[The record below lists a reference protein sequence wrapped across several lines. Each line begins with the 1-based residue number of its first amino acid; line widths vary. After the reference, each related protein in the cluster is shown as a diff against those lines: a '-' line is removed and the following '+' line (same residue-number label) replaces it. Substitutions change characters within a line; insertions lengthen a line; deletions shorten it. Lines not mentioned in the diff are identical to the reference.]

1 MQENHGKILINDKK
15 LTFCTMNTTLRFK
28 AYLDAKGIKNAQAE
42 RDCGLSNGL
51 IASAIHKNAALG
63 SDKLEQIL
71 IAYPDLSAEWLL
83 RGTGH
88 MLISEGINHEQIFK
102 ALNMPSNSDKII
114 EIWQE
119 FMECTKRMQEI
130 YQQSI

>member
-1 MQENHGKILINDKK
+1 
-15 LTFCTMNTTLRFK
+15 MNAVIRFK

-51 IASAIHKNAALG
+51 IASALHKAAALG

-88 MLISEGINHEQIFK
+88 MFINEGINQEQLFK
-102 ALNMPSNSDKII
+102 SLNMPSNSDKIV
-114 EIWQE
+114 EIWKE
-119 FMECTKRMQEI
+119 FMECTKRMLDL
-130 YQQSI
+130 YRQSM